1 MSLFQNCGN
10 FFLFLAKYFRNIRKF
25 LLNNLSPLLAS
36 KTHSAVPSGKQ
47 WDCFH
52 VADIGEDT
60 NPLDIPWDCIPSQP
74 LLLLRKIRQPCT
86 LRLPLQD
93 IRQPCS
99 LLLSLHD
106 IRQPCSLLLSL
117 HDIRQH
123 CSLLLSLH
131 DIRQPCS
138 LLLSL
143 QDIRQ
148 PCSLLL
154 SLQDRKSVV

>member
-143 QDIRQ
+143 LDIRQ

-154 SLQDRKSVV
+154 FLTDIRQP